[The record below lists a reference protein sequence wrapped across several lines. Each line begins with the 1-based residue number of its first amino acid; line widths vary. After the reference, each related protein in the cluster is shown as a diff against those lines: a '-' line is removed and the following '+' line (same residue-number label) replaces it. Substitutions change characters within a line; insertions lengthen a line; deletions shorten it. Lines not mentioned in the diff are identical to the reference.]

1 MKLREQLDELRGNIL
16 RDRSD
21 LIDASNADSLWSDET
36 LLRYIRDGE
45 RRFAR
50 ATLLLRDGVSPQY
63 CNLTLRLG
71 VRDYPLHELVIG
83 VISARAE
90 DQTTDLYRSGHA
102 MVMVPKSREVLDFD
116 TISNDTATTGA
127 PQAIYTDET
136 LVYASRGRV
145 TLSVYPVP
153 AAADDGTV
161 ITTRVVRLPKGGYT
175 TQDLDRDSEIPEDYQ
190 LDVLQWAAYRAQANH
205 DGDAGS
211 AAGSDRHEAAFEK
224 AVTRAKKDLRRRIF
238 ANTGINYGQNGFV
251 WGR

>member
-102 MVMVPKSREVLDFD
+102 LVMAPKSREVLDFD
-116 TISNDTATTGA
+116 TISNDTASTGA
-127 PQAIYTDET
+127 PRAIYTDET
-136 LVYASRGRV
+136 LVYASRARV
-145 TLSVYPVP
+145 TASIYPLP
-153 AAADDGTV
+153 AAADVGTV
-161 ITTRVVRLPKGGYT
+161 VTMRVVRVPKDTYSLS
-175 TQDLDRDSEIPEDYQ
+175 DLERESEIPDDYQ
-190 LDVLQWAAYRAQANH
+190 LDVLEWAAYRAQRNN
-205 DGDAGS
+205 DGDGGS
-211 AAGSDRHEAAFEK
+211 AIDADKHKAAFDE
-224 AVTRAKKDLRRRIF
+224 AVARATKETKRKMF
-238 ANTGINYGQNGFV
+238 AHTGLNYGQNGFT
-251 WGR
+251 WER